1 MTAPPEVET
10 CDFVPEVETYDL
22 RAGEGEDIT
31 GGEELVAASEA
42 ELVEWVELGAGG
54 V

>member
-1 MTAPPEVET
+1 MTAPPEVDT

-22 RAGEGEDIT
+22 GAGEGEDFS
-31 GGEELVAASEA
+31 GREELVAASEA
-42 ELVEWVELGAGG
+42 EVVDGVELGAGG